1 MSQPKAILLL
11 HATVVVF
18 GFTGVLGKLI
28 VLPAVPL
35 VFWRTLIG
43 ALGLHVWVVM
53 RQSQGGIPRELRGPV
68 ALTGVLV
75 ALHWVS
81 FFAAIKA
88 STVSLA
94 LAVMATAPFFVALIE
109 PVVRRRKPDG
119 SELLLGLLAL
129 FGLWWMYQVD
139 VAYGKGMALAL
150 LSSFCAALFGT
161 LNSVWCQR
169 ASSLS
174 VSRLEL
180 TVACLVLGLVLLL
193 TGEWSASWPS
203 PSDWGWLLLL
213 GLVATSL
220 AFAITVEVMRV
231 LSPFTVAMAINL
243 EPIYAILLA
252 LVIFGEEEVM
262 PTGFYG
268 GASILILSV
277 FLDVMLKRRRTAQ
290 N

>member
-1 MSQPKAILLL
+1 M
-11 HATVVVF
+11 
-18 GFTGVLGKLI
+18 
-28 VLPAVPL
+28 
-35 VFWRTLIG
+35 
-43 ALGLHVWVVM
+43 
-53 RQSQGGIPRELRGPV
+53 
-68 ALTGVLV
+68 
-75 ALHWVS
+75 
-81 FFAAIKA
+81 
-88 STVSLA
+88 
-94 LAVMATAPFFVALIE
+94 
-109 PVVRRRKPDG
+109 
-119 SELLLGLLAL
+119 
-129 FGLWWMYQVD
+129 
-139 VAYGKGMALAL
+139 
-150 LSSFCAALFGT
+150 
-161 LNSVWCQR
+161 
-169 ASSLS
+169 
-174 VSRLEL
+174 
-180 TVACLVLGLVLLL
+180 ACLVLGLVLLL
-193 TGEWSASWPS
+193 TREWSASWPS